1 MYGSIKYGTTKYG
14 EKPSLSEEEID
25 LYRPNL
31 LAYLPPILREI
42 KEFKIID
49 DVVGY
54 ELGLLSW
61 NIQDLLKQCFID
73 NATWGLTLWEKEYGI
88 NIDIS
93 KSYEERREVIK
104 AQKRGHGTVSKKL
117 IKETAE
123 AFSGGE
129 VKIIEHHEIYSFTA
143 QFIGIRGIPKN
154 LAGFKDILDNIKPAH
169 LSYDFKYTYTIWDY
183 LNKKKLTWTNAKA
196 KSWNDL
202 KVYE

>member
-1 MYGSIKYGTTKYG
+1 MYGSTKYGITKYG
-14 EKPSLSEEEID
+14 EELSSTEEVN
-25 LYRPNL
+25 LYRPDL
-31 LAYLPPILREI
+31 LTYLPPILREI

-54 ELGLLSW
+54 ELGLLNW

-73 NATWGLTLWEKEYGI
+73 TATWGLTLWEKEYGI

-93 KSYEERREVIK
+93 KSYEERREIIK
-104 AQKRGHGTVSKKL
+104 AKKRGHGTVTKKL

-129 VKIIEHHEIYSFTA
+129 VEIIEHPESYSFTV
-143 QFIGIRGIPKN
+143 QFIGVRGIPKN
-154 LAGFKDILDNIKPAH
+154 LAGFKDILDDIKPAH
-169 LSYDFKYTYTIWDY
+169 LSYDFKYTYTVWDH
-183 LNKKKLTWTNAKA
+183 LSEKKLTWNDGKN